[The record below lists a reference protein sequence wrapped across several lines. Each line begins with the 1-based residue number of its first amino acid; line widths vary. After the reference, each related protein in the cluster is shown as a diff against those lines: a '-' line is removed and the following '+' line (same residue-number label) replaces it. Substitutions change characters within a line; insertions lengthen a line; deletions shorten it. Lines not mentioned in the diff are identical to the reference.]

1 VELADPHLADH
12 VGVVANDAARGDA
25 LVTMSPSDAGP
36 YPDIPGLFV
45 GYSTGE
51 EMKTVSAGTASAK
64 EIFDGWGYLH
74 ILANAPGLPQIG
86 HYAPAEAVEDPRPS
100 AGLTDSGDLTMHNVE
115 ADPVTQDTTPSPT
128 EGPRA
133 FISWYSLGMRAVEYR
148 PGVSQSIGGD
158 GYYSNNAVEVGRFIA
173 EGGSSF
179 WGVRVDEI
187 EIGGVPTRI
196 VLGSDRRNGLYVFKF
211 D

>member
-1 VELADPHLADH
+1 
-12 VGVVANDAARGDA
+12 
-25 LVTMSPSDAGP
+25 
-36 YPDIPGLFV
+36 
-45 GYSTGE
+45 
-51 EMKTVSAGTASAK
+51 
-64 EIFDGWGYLH
+64 
-74 ILANAPGLPQIG
+74 
-86 HYAPAEAVEDPRPS
+86 
-100 AGLTDSGDLTMHNVE
+100 
-115 ADPVTQDTTPSPT
+115 
-128 EGPRA
+128 
-133 FISWYSLGMRAVEYR
+133 MRAVEYR